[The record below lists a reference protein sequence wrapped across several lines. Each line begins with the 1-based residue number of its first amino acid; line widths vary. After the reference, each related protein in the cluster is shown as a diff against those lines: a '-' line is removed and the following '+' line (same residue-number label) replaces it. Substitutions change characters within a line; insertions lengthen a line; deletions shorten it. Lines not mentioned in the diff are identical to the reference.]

1 MAKKKEEK
9 PVEENAAVEAEQTA
23 GQTPETEAEPEVPS
37 AESLLAAEKDRYLR
51 LAAEYDN
58 YRKRSQREFQ
68 ALFTDVRADTISQIL
83 PVYDNLARAIAA
95 PCSDEAYA
103 KGVEMTMA
111 QLTGIFEKL
120 GIKPIEA
127 LGQPFDPAFMNA
139 VSHVDDETLGENTV
153 AEEFQK
159 GFTLGEKV
167 IRFSMV
173 KVAN

>member
-9 PVEENAAVEAEQTA
+9 PVEENAAVETEQTA
-23 GQTPETEAEPEVPS
+23 GQTPETAAEPEAPS

-103 KGVEMTMA
+103 KGVEMTMT